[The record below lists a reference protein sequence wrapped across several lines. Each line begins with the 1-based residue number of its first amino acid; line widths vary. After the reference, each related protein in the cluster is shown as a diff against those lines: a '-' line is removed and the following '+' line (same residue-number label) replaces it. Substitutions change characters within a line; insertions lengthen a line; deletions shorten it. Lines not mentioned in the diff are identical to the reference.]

1 MAVTASR
8 SMTALRI
15 ATAGSVDDGKST
27 LIGRLLLDT
36 DNLLDDQVAALNR
49 NLNVDGTVNL
59 ALVTDGLR
67 DERRQ
72 GITIDVAYRYF
83 SIGSRRC
90 VLVDTPGHAE
100 YTRNMVTG
108 ASHADAAIVLVDA
121 RNGVLSQTVRHLT
134 ITAMLGIPEI
144 ILAVN
149 KMDLVDWDHEV
160 FTAIVAES
168 TNVLHKHAYR
178 ANLRAIPI
186 AALGG
191 DNVVHRSIHTPWY
204 TGETLLDLLVD
215 LPITSEPDVGARL
228 AVQSV
233 VKHGDVR
240 LHTGRLHGGKLTVGD
255 TIVAQPRTT
264 EAMVT
269 EIRVAGREVDHA
281 IPGDAVTVVLDR
293 EIDAGRSTVLVAAA
307 ASPAPKV
314 TTEFD
319 AEVCWLSERP
329 ATVRSR
335 WVLKLATASVLV
347 KIDAIHH
354 RLSLDTLEPEATESL
369 ILNDLGYVT
378 LVTGEDVVADTYD
391 IARATGSFLLIDEQT
406 NDTAAAGMIRHV
418 K

>member
-1 MAVTASR
+1 MAATADR
-8 SMTALRI
+8 NMTALRI

-49 NLNVDGTVNL
+49 NLNADGTANL

-83 SIGSRRC
+83 SIGTRRC

-144 ILAVN
+144 ILAIN
-149 KMDLVDWDHEV
+149 KMDLVDWSQEV
-160 FTAIVAES
+160 FDNIVADS
-168 TNVLHKHAYR
+168 VKVLEAHHFN
-178 ANLRAIPI
+178 ANMRAIPI

-191 DNVVHRSIHTPWY
+191 DNVVHRSTNTPWY
-204 TGETLLDLLVD
+204 TGETLLDLLVE
-215 LPITSEPDVGARL
+215 LPITHEPEVGARL

-233 VKHGDVR
+233 VKHGDIR
-240 LHTGRLHGGKLTVGD
+240 LHTGRLHGGTLRVGD
-255 TIVAQPRTT
+255 AIVALPR
-264 EAMVT
+264 ARDAIVT
-269 EIRVAGREVDHA
+269 ELRVAGREVDHA
-281 IPGDAVTVVLDR
+281 LPGDAVTVVLDH
-293 EIDAGRSTVLVAAA
+293 EIDAGRATVLVAANA
-307 ASPAPKV
+307 APAPQV
-314 TTEFD
+314 TTEFE

-329 ATVRSR
+329 ATARSR
-335 WVLKLATASVLV
+335 WVLKLGTASVLV

-354 RLSLDTLEPEATESL
+354 KLSLDTLEPETTESL
-369 ILNDLGYVT
+369 SLNDLGYIT
-378 LVTGEDVVADTYD
+378 LLTGEDVVADPYD
-391 IARATGSFLLIDEQT
+391 VARVTGSFLLIDEQT
-406 NDTAAAGMIRHV
+406 NDTAAAGMIRLI